1 MFYKISASVHHA
13 YLSEA
18 DHKGG
23 VSGLNFNSNICYF
36 ICQVRSVKFD
46 TLNKIFLSFD

>member
-1 MFYKISASVHHA
+1 MFYKISAFVHHA
-13 YLSEA
+13 CLGEA

-36 ICQVRSVKFD
+36 VCQVIKVD
-46 TLNKIFLSFD
+46 KI